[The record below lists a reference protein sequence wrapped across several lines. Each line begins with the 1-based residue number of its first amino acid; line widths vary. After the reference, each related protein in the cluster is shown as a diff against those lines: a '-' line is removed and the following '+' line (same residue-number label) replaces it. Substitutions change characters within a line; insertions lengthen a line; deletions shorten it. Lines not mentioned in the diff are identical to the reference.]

1 MVEGGST
8 GAAPGDGAGLTDA
21 GAVDFTAGGGG
32 GGGAG
37 GGAAASATNAIIV
50 GTSGSAPVKNSTGTT
65 IALTSA
71 SCADIEIRMGTPGF
85 DGMCRVCPVI
95 KSNMTASGCRAR
107 VQVNRHVVGGR

>member
-1 MVEGGST
+1 MSPSSLGRSGWMVEGGST
-8 GAAPGDGAGLTDA
+8 GAAPGDGAGFADGGA
-21 GAVDFTAGGGG
+21 GDFAAGGGG
-32 GGGAG
+32 GGGGG

-85 DGMCRVCPVI
+85 DGMCRV
-95 KSNMTASGCRAR
+95 
-107 VQVNRHVVGGR
+107 